1 MQLLDQPGT
10 YCLTMYLTQDTLLK
24 IGSLADHHFLT
35 GHYVYV
41 GSALNGLMSRLR
53 HHLKIN
59 TRSHWHVDYLRHHA
73 FITDIWYAYSS
84 KRMECLWSSL
94 LINASKAKTPIIG
107 FGSSDCKC
115 RTHLTFFLEKPLIGE
130 IISPISYLDVSDVAL

>member
-1 MQLLDQPGT
+1 MQLNRPGT
-10 YCLTMYLTQDTLLK
+10 YCLTMHLTQDTLIK

-84 KRMECLWSSL
+84 NRMECLWSSL

-115 RTHLTFFLEKPLIGE
+115 RTHLTFFLEKPLIEE

>member
-1 MQLLDQPGT
+1 MH
-10 YCLTMYLTQDTLLK
+10 LTQDTLIK

-35 GHYVYV
+35 GYYVYV

-115 RTHLTFFLEKPLIGE
+115 RTPLTFFLEKPLIGE

>member
-1 MQLLDQPGT
+1 MQLNRPGT
-10 YCLTMYLTQDTLLK
+10 YCLTMHLTQDTLIK

-35 GHYVYV
+35 GYYVYV
-41 GSALNGLMSRLR
+41 GSALNGLMRRLR
-53 HHLKIN
+53 HHLKVN

-84 KRMECLWSSL
+84 NRMECLWSSL

-115 RTHLTFFLEKPLIGE
+115 RTHLTFFLEKPLIEE

>member
-1 MQLLDQPGT
+1 MQLNRPGT
-10 YCLTMYLTQDTLLK
+10 YCLTMHLTQDTLIK

-35 GHYVYV
+35 GYYVYV
-41 GSALNGLMSRLR
+41 GSALNGLMRRLR
-53 HHLKIN
+53 HHLKVN

-84 KRMECLWSSL
+84 NRMECLWSSL

-107 FGSSDCKC
+107 FGPSDCKC

-130 IISPISYLDVSDVAL
+130 IISPISHLDVSDVAL